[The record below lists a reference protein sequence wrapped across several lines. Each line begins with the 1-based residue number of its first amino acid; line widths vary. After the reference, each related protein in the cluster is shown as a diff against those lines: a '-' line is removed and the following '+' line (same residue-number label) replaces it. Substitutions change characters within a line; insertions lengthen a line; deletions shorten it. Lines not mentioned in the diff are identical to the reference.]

1 MGIKTYRPTS
11 PGRRAGSVLDYA
23 EITSTVPEKSLLL
36 PNRKSG
42 GRNNHGH
49 QTSRRRGGGNKRMYR
64 MIDFKRDK
72 DVVPA
77 RVATIEYDPNRSA
90 NIALLHYA
98 DGEKRYIIAPL
109 GLSVG
114 MTLFSGHGAEPL
126 LGNTLLLAD
135 IPIGLEIHN
144 IELSPKR
151 GGQICRSAGSQAQL
165 LAREGDYAIVLL
177 SSGELRKIN
186 VTCRATVG
194 RVGNTDHQ
202 NVSLGKAGRKR
213 HLGRRPEVRGT
224 AQNPVDHPMGGG
236 EGRTAGGRH
245 PCSPSGV
252 LAKGGKTRRR
262 NNPTNK
268 FILRR
273 RKKGS
278 H

>member
-23 EITSTVPEKSLLL
+23 EITSTTPEKSLLQ
-36 PNRKSG
+36 PHRKSG

-64 MIDFKRDK
+64 SIDFKRDK
-72 DVVPA
+72 DAVPA

-98 DGEKRYIIAPL
+98 DGEKRYVIAPL

-126 LGNTLLLAD
+126 LGNTLLLGD
-135 IPIGLEIHN
+135 IPVGLEIHN
-144 IELSPKR
+144 IELSPGR

-177 SSGELRKIN
+177 SSGELRKVH

-194 RVGNTDHQ
+194 RIGNTDHQ

-213 HLGRRPEVRGT
+213 HLGRRPIVRGT
-224 AQNPVDHPMGGG
+224 AKNPVDHPMGGG

-245 PCSPSGV
+245 PCSASGV